1 MPATQQRRSAL
12 SFDARSVL
20 LFAAM
25 AVGGAAA
32 HAQTSPSA
40 STSTGLHAAPSRS
53 GSNGGNGAQGLS
65 ASAGGGAVF
74 GGTPTATAAP
84 SAGASF
90 DRADANHDGQ
100 LSAQEAARL
109 PAISQRFKAL
119 DTNRDGTLSRTE
131 FEVGAKS

>member
-74 GGTPTATAAP
+74 GGTPTAAP

-119 DTNRDGTLSRTE
+119 DTNRDGALSRTE

>member
-40 STSTGLHAAPSRS
+40 STSTGLHTTPSRS
-53 GSNGGNGAQGLS
+53 GSNGGNGAKGLS
-65 ASAGGGAVF
+65 ASAGGAVF
-74 GGTPTATAAP
+74 GGTPTATSAT

-100 LSAQEAARL
+100 LSAQEATRL
-109 PAISQRFKAL
+109 PAIGQRFKAL
-119 DTNRDGTLSRTE
+119 DTNRDGALSRTE
-131 FEVGAKS
+131 FEAGAKS

>member
-20 LFAAM
+20 LFAAI

-40 STSTGLHAAPSRS
+40 GASTGLHAAPSRS
-53 GSNGGNGAQGLS
+53 GGHGAQGLS

-74 GGTPTATAAP
+74 GGTPTATSSS

-119 DTNRDGTLSRTE
+119 DTNRDGALSRTE
-131 FEVGAKS
+131 FEAGAKS